1 MSLNSDQLEAR
12 LDYIC
17 GSDSAVIC
25 GVSKW
30 GNAIE
35 LWQEKTRQK
44 TPKDISD
51 NPYVKAGNFLESS
64 VRKWFESETGIK
76 VSIDNNLIV
85 HKTIPYLAGNID
97 GRIGEDAIFEAKTSS
112 SEIGW
117 GEQGENKIPD
127 HYLLQVSHY
136 MMVTNTQK
144 AYVAVLIR
152 GSDFRHYV
160 IERNLKLEAMML
172 RKYEK
177 FWNSVK
183 TETAPEVST
192 GQEVLSLYG
201 YESIQEPITANGDM
215 QVEIEKLEDLK
226 IKIKESE
233 IKKQE
238 IEDKIKIYMGQKDTL
253 LSTSGKI
260 VATWKQTRETSRFD
274 ASAFKKENEKLYM
287 KYIKPCSAQ
296 RRFVVKQPNE
306 GL

>member
-1 MSLNSDQLEAR
+1 MSLTSLQLEER
-12 LDYIC
+12 LNYIC

-30 GNAIE
+30 GNIIE
-35 LWQEKTRQK
+35 LWQEKIRQR

-51 NPYVKAGNFLESS
+51 NPYVKAGNFLEPS
-64 VRKWFESETGIK
+64 VIKWFESETGIE
-76 VSIDNNLIV
+76 VTIDNNLIV
-85 HKTIPYLAGNID
+85 HPTIPYLAGNID
-97 GRIGEDAIFEAKTSS
+97 GRVEDDAIFEAKTSS
-112 SEIGW
+112 SELGW

-160 IERNLKLEAMML
+160 IDRNLKLEEMML
-172 RKYEK
+172 KKYEK
-177 FWNSVK
+177 FWHAVK

-201 YESIQEPITANGDM
+201 YASVQEPIIANGDI
-215 QVEIEKLEDLK
+215 QEEIDKLEELK
-226 IKIKESE
+226 ITIKESE
-233 IKKQE
+233 EKKQK
-238 IEDKIKIYMGQKDTL
+238 IEDKIKIYMGQNDTL

-274 ASAFKKENEKLYM
+274 APTFKKENEQIYK
-287 KYIKPCSAQ
+287 KYIKSCSSQ
-296 RRFVVKQPNE
+296 RRFVIKQPNE